1 MKSIALFDLKPN
13 IDIIKRVNV
22 NPIPVQDTI
31 HIGTKLRN
39 RLLNAS
45 VLLQIGNKIATI
57 VHIKSLLNSVN
68 KEYHG
73 LVQSDIYPE
82 DRQNFKSL
90 EKIMDDRVIQALESH
105 VPDCEATVAYLKL
118 CKQITSS
125 FTEENLDPIERI
137 YRIWNAL

>member
-22 NPIPVQDTI
+22 NPIP
-31 HIGTKLRN
+31 
-39 RLLNAS
+39 LLNAS

-105 VPDCEATVAYLKL
+105 VPDCEQQLH
-118 CKQITSS
+118 ISS
-125 FTEENLDPIERI
+125 C
-137 YRIWNAL
+137 ASK